1 MKSCTLINSL
11 DYRLEYVFI
20 LEEEDGFRLVVKH
33 GGLVLTNQTF
43 KSLPQA
49 KEAFSRLYGPTSG
62 PAEDRP
68 DWSEF
73 IDAEQEWFGHL
84 LYIINMQKL
93 YKGI

>member
-43 KSLPQA
+43 KSPPQA
-49 KEAFSRLYGPTSG
+49 KEAFSRLYGPACG
-62 PAEDRP
+62 LDGDKP

>member
-11 DYRLEYVFI
+11 HYRLEYVFI

-33 GGLVLTNQTF
+33 GGLVLTNQVF
-43 KSLPQA
+43 KYLQDA
-49 KEAFSRLYGPTSG
+49 KKAFQELYGSSG
-62 PAEDRP
+62 APRREQP
-68 DWSEF
+68 DWSGF

-84 LYIINMQKL
+84 LYIINMQML